1 MTIKLKKMTII
12 IEGDDGTEVIE
23 VEGVRFAD
31 ISYSKS
37 SSKSIAELNV
47 NVDFHLRDNQPAYI
61 TKRLDKD
68 GNEIGS

>member
-1 MTIKLKKMTII
+1 MTIKLKKMTVI

-23 VEGVRFAD
+23 IEGVNSTD

-37 SSKSIAELNV
+37 SSRSIAELRV
-47 NVDFHLRDNQPAYI
+47 NVDFYLRDNLPAYI

-68 GNEIGS
+68 GDEIVS

>member
-1 MTIKLKKMTII
+1 MTII

-37 SSKSIAELNV
+37 SSKSIGELNV
-47 NVDFHLRDNQPAYI
+47 NVDFYPRDNQPAYI